1 MQYSRLTKSQL
12 IKELTRLQSQL
23 EEQGGPQPSAS
34 AQQPKLTDSEPG
46 TTDIISLIPN
56 PFFILDFKGQLLF
69 ANARAAQVLEYSTE
83 ELSQLRFFDIYPK
96 GNSEA
101 LKEYLNDGQFT
112 AHNFFEIPLQ
122 SKSGRYIPAKTHLAK
137 SSWHGQ
143 PVVFALVVDMTTQ
156 KRQEVEISML
166 SHALRNVSE
175 SLSVFDLQGNIIFVN
190 DSFVHTY
197 GYEKEELIGQS
208 IGRFHDPRERGLSF
222 KAIIKKTLQSE
233 WQGELTAIRKNKER
247 FIISLRTSLVRDD
260 DGLPVVMIGVAR
272 DITERKQLEEQLRQS
287 QKMEAIG
294 QLAGGIA
301 HDFNNLLTVIEGYT
315 DMLLST
321 AEHDDSRLAF
331 VQQIKKASDRATAL
345 TRQLL
350 AFSRRQILQ
359 PKVMDLNELVPD
371 VSALLKRLIGEDI
384 ELKIELAEEVASIK
398 ADRSQIEQVLMN
410 LAVNARDAMPEG
422 GVLCIKTSI
431 AYLDDNYIRLRP
443 EARKG
448 HYVLLSISD
457 SGLGMED
464 NVKARIFEPFFT
476 TKGKAKGTGLG
487 LATVYGIIKQSGGY
501 IHVESALGKGT
512 TFNIYLPLVKEKLES
527 NSVEDKQ
534 KNLQQ
539 GSETILVVEDE
550 FLVRELVCDTLRNNG
565 FTVIEATN
573 GKEAI
578 EIFDKNQ
585 STIDLVL
592 TDVIMPEMSG
602 RKLIEVL
609 KNKYQDLKALYMSG
623 YTDDAIIKHGVLEPG
638 MSYIQ
643 KPFSPR
649 ALIEKLQDVLNDNL

>member
-1 MQYSRLTKSQL
+1 MTKSQL
-12 IKELTRLQSQL
+12 IDELTNLQSRLDSTDMSWQASIR
-23 EEQGGPQPSAS
+23 EEQNQPCFD
-34 AQQPKLTDSEPG
+34 LTSE
-46 TTDIISLIPN
+46 DIISLITDL
-56 PFFILDFKGQLLF
+56 FFVFDSKGRFLYV
-69 ANARAAQVLEYSTE
+69 NKMAAEVLEYSSD
-83 ELSQLRFFDIYPK
+83 ELLQRSFFDIYPQSNK
-96 GNSEA
+96 TA
-101 LKEYLNDGQFT
+101 LQKYLAAGQF
-112 AHNFFEIPLQ
+112 AADDFFKIPLQ
-122 SKSGRYIPAKTHLAK
+122 SKTGRYIPAKTHLTKTTWCGRPA
-137 SSWHGQ
+137 
-143 PVVFALVVDMTTQ
+143 VFALIKDMTTQ
-156 KRQEVEISML
+156 KRQEVEITML

-190 DSFVHTY
+190 DSFVDTY

-208 IGRFHDPRERGLSF
+208 IERFHNHKERGISF
-222 KAIIKKTLQSE
+222 KSIIKKTLQGE
-233 WQGELTAIRKNKER
+233 WQGELTAIRKNEDR
-247 FIISLRTSLVRDD
+247 FIISLKTSLVRDD
-260 DGLPVVMIGVAR
+260 DGLPIVIIGVAR
-272 DITERKQLEEQLRQS
+272 DITERRQLEEQLRQS

-315 DMLLST
+315 DMLLSS

-359 PKVMDLNELVPD
+359 PKVLDLNELVPD

-384 ELKIELAEEVASIK
+384 ELKIELAEDIAPIK

-410 LAVNARDAMPEG
+410 LAVNSRDAMPDG
-422 GVLCIKTSI
+422 GTLIIKTSLT
-431 AYLDDNYIRLRP
+431 YLDDNFIRHRP
-443 EARKG
+443 ETRKG
-448 HYVLLSISD
+448 HYVLLTITD
-457 SGLGMED
+457 TGMGMED
-464 NVKARIFEPFFT
+464 DVKTRIFEPFFT

-501 IHVESALGKGT
+501 IGVESAPEQGT
-512 TFNIYLPLVKEKLES
+512 SFNIYLPLVTEKLEQ

-534 KNLQQ
+534 KNVQK

-573 GKEAI
+573 GREAI
-578 EIFDKNQ
+578 EIFNKNQ
-585 STIDLVL
+585 SDIDLVL

-602 RKLIEVL
+602 RKLIEIL
-609 KNKYQDLKALYMSG
+609 MEKYPDLKALYMSG

-649 ALIEKLQDVLNDNL
+649 ALIEKLQEVLTGSQ